1 MDNLRPAIIAGV
13 CGFVLSLLIT
23 LVSGIRLPMLLVR
36 PLIFGAVF
44 FALGAGVIYLFQRF
58 FDALP
63 RDNFGQNVDIS
74 VDDDGTDETDMGM
87 DFASFADVGTLHESD
102 DFNEQGIV
110 DIESEPGQNRR
121 GLEQNSTL
129 GYTEDKQSSND
140 SFEPMRFDVA
150 DENEETPRS
159 APPPSA
165 GGRKVYARVPEMDK
179 IVNAAPKKLASTIQN
194 LLSDE

>member
-1 MDNLRPAIIAGV
+1 MDNLKPAIITGV

-63 RDNFGQNVDIS
+63 SDNFGQNVDIS
-74 VDDDGTDETDMGM
+74 VDDDDTGMTDKDM
-87 DFASFADVGTLHESD
+87 DFAGFADVGMPLESD
-102 DFNEQGIV
+102 GPNEQGIV
-110 DIESEPGQNRR
+110 NTESESSQNGR
-121 GLEQNSTL
+121 GLAQNSTL
-129 GYTEDKQSSND
+129 GYNEDKQGSNG
-140 SFEPMRFDVA
+140 SFKPMNFDAV
-150 DENEETPRS
+150 DESEETPWS
-159 APPPSA
+159 APSA
-165 GGRKVYARVPEMDK
+165 GGRKVYTRVPEMDK